1 VDDKY
6 FFHGLYA
13 KSSMNEVPFTIRSM
27 QLDDISSAMS
37 LSTGEGWNQTEKDW
51 KFFMENEGN
60 TCLVAEYEHKVIA
73 TTTAINYSEQV
84 AWIAMVLV
92 DKEYRGQGISKALLE
107 QVLEKLQSCKSVK
120 LDATPA
126 GKEVYKR
133 FDFSDEYPVA
143 RMTNAEVNDFQLQ
156 EPSGRLP
163 ELIQVTDITGVVDFD
178 ETVFGANRKQLI
190 EYLVK
195 EYPHK
200 AWTIKRDNKIKG
212 IALGRDGNR
221 FHHIGPVLAANTFD
235 AKTLVTAALKAL
247 SHQPVVLD
255 VLCDKKE
262 LIMWLHSIGF
272 RQQRQFTRMY
282 QNHNPFPGLPNN
294 QFLICG
300 PEFG

>member
-1 VDDKY
+1 
-6 FFHGLYA
+6 
-13 KSSMNEVPFTIRSM
+13 M
-27 QLDDISSAMS
+27 QPDDISSAMR

-51 KFFMENEGN
+51 NLFMANEGN
-60 TCLVAEYEHKVIA
+60 TCLVAEYDHKVIA
-73 TTTAINYSEQV
+73 TTTAINYSQRV
-84 AWIAMVLV
+84 AWVAMVLV
-92 DKEYRGQGISKALLE
+92 DKEYRGQGISRALLQ

-126 GKEVYKR
+126 GKDVYKR

-143 RMTNAEVNDFQLQ
+143 RMTNAQVKDFQLQ
-156 EPSGRLP
+156 ERSGILP
-163 ELIQVTDITGVVDFD
+163 ELIQVTDIPGVVKFD

-190 EYLVK
+190 EYLVE

-200 AWTIKRDNKIKG
+200 SWIIKRDNKIDG

-221 FHHIGPVLAANTFD
+221 FHHIGPVLAANTVD
-235 AKTLVTAALKAL
+235 AKILIAAALKTL
-247 SHQPVVLD
+247 SHQAVVLD
-255 VLCDKKE
+255 VLYDKDD
-262 LIMWLHSIGF
+262 LFRWLHSIGF
-272 RQQRQFTRMY
+272 IQQRQFTRMY